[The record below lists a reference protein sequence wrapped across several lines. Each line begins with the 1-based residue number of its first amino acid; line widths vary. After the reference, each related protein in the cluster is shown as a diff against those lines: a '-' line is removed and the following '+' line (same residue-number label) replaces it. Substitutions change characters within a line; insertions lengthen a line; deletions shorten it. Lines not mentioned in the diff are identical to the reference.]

1 MIDDKTKRVL
11 SIVEK
16 ILEEDGI
23 FSAEAIRVA
32 MSILSGNGKP
42 QKSET
47 MILAKEAM
55 RILGCSRPTLAKLEK
70 DGKLHPTRY
79 SARKMRFK
87 LSEVNGLLEG
97 PNPGMTA

>member
-1 MIDDKTKRVL
+1 MIEEKTKRIL
-11 SIVEK
+11 SIVET
-16 ILEEDGI
+16 ILNEDGI
-23 FSAEAIRVA
+23 FAEEAIRGA
-32 MSILSGNGKP
+32 MNVLRGNGKP
-42 QKSET
+42 QKGET

-55 RILGCSRPTLAKLEK
+55 RILGCSRPTLAKLEQ

-97 PNPGMTA
+97 TNPGMTA